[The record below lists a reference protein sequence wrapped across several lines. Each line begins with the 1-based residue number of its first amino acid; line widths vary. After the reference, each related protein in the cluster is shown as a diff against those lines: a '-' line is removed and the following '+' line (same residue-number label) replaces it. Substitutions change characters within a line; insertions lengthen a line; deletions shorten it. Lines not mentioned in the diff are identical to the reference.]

1 MLENWM
7 RISLHFTLDMFHLRL
22 SFDHFSFDILR
33 NATMHG
39 MKLLI
44 IRFWDQ
50 LQLSRGVVKARVFL
64 LLYFNTEQKP
74 MIVLTG
80 VS

>member
-1 MLENWM
+1 MLDNGM
-7 RISLHFTLDMFHLRL
+7 RISLHFTWDMFHLRL
-22 SFDHFSFDILR
+22 SFDHFSFDIFR

-50 LQLSRGVVKARVFL
+50 LQLSRGVVEARVFL
-64 LLYFNTEQKP
+64 LKFKY
-74 MIVLTG
+74 
-80 VS
+80 